1 MNPLVNTIAGRLS
14 VRPPLR
20 RSLEILDRVM
30 EIATINKDTDPAT
43 ALSIIQSESEFASV
57 IDFER
62 DFPSLCFALATGV
75 GKTRLMGAFISYL
88 HLAHGINHFFVLA
101 PNLTIYNK
109 LITDFTPNTP
119 KYVFQGIAEFA
130 NTPPEIITGD
140 NYESGRGVRGT
151 LIDGGAIH
159 VNVFNISKINSEVR
173 GGKAP
178 KIKRLSEYIGRSYF
192 DYLAGLDDL
201 VLLMDESHRYRA
213 TAGLRAINELK
224 PILGLELT
232 ATPQTIEGGRAVPFK
247 NVIYSY
253 PLSMAMADGFVKLP
267 FVATRENF
275 NPADYKDRE
284 NDLERLKLEDGIAVH
299 EDTKAELEAYARNTG
314 KHRVKPFMLIAA
326 QDTTHA
332 EALKTIIESDEFYE
346 GAYKGK
352 VITVH
357 SQQGAEAQDKAVQS
371 LLAVESPDEP
381 TEIVIHVAMLG
392 EGWDVNNLYTIVPLR
407 AANSRTLVEQ
417 SIGRGLRLP
426 YGKRTGVSEV
436 DRLTVIAHE
445 HFQEL
450 VDEANRGDSIF
461 KGGLVIGRDGIQAG
475 RRSVT
480 VEPLYAEPA
489 PGKEGADP
497 AQAPS
502 PNEIAEREVARR
514 THEVIRK
521 RQNLPSSRY
530 LKKAEE
536 LASVVREVEAA
547 CSTAQSDLP
556 GVAPIVDVAEV
567 AKKTVDRFVELSID
581 IPKIIVV
588 PRGEVTTGFDD
599 FELDTSGI
607 HYNPVAENILVQSLI
622 NSSDRDS
629 IGKAIHDTSV
639 APEIPLVEALGR
651 LPEISYDEQSEML
664 FRLVKQMVAHLRS
677 YLPDEAA
684 VRNVV
689 FYFRKAL
696 SNEIYRQL
704 MTHYRENAAGY
715 DVKVTQGFTT
725 LKPTTYTVGTDGERD
740 FRETVEERQMIR
752 GMSFKGFSRCLYR
765 VQTFHTDTER
775 RFAVVLEDDP
785 EVLKWLKPGREHFQ
799 IEYKDGT
806 PYEPD
811 FVVETITAKYLCE
824 TKRRDEMQDPVVLSK
839 AKAAALW
846 CDRATE
852 HELKYGGKPW
862 SYLLIPHDAVQHNS
876 TLSGLAAGHTFVR

>member
-1 MNPLVNTIAGRLS
+1 MNPIVNTVAGRLS
-14 VRPPLR
+14 LRPPQRL
-20 RSLEILDRVM
+20 SLEILDRVM
-30 EIATINKDTDPAT
+30 EIARINKGTDPAA
-43 ALSIIQSESEFASV
+43 ALSIIQSEFESLT
-57 IDFER
+57 DFER

-109 LITDFTPNTP
+109 LHTDFTPNSP

-140 NYESGRGVRGT
+140 TYPDGRGTRD
-151 LIDGGAIH
+151 LYNADSIF
-159 VNVFNISKINSEVR
+159 VNIFNISKINSEVR
-173 GGKAP
+173 GGQSP
-178 KIKRLSEYIGRSYF
+178 KIKRLSEYIGESYF
-192 DYLAGLDDL
+192 AYLAGLDDL

-213 TAGLRAINELK
+213 TAGARAINELK

-232 ATPQTIEGGRAVPFK
+232 GTPQVEASGGAVPFK

-253 PLSMAMADGFVKLP
+253 PLSMAMADGYVKLP

-275 NPADYKDRE
+275 NPDDYKDRE
-284 NDLERLKLEDGIAVH
+284 DDLERLKLEDGIAVH
-299 EDTKAELEAYARNTG
+299 EDTKAELEAYAANNGT
-314 KHRVKPFMLIAA
+314 HRVKPFMLIAA
-326 QDTTHA
+326 QDTIHA
-332 EALKTIIESDEFYE
+332 ESLKAIIESDDFFD
-346 GAYKGK
+346 GTYKGK

-357 SQQGAEAQDKAVQS
+357 SQQNAEAQDRAVQS
-371 LLAVESPDEP
+371 LLAVESADEP

-407 AANSRTLVEQ
+407 AANSKTLVEQ

-445 HFQEL
+445 HFQKII
-450 VDEANRGDSIF
+450 DEANRGDSIF
-461 KGGLVIGRDGIQAG
+461 KGGLVIGRDGIQSG

-480 VEPLYAEPA
+480 VEPLYVEPT
-489 PGKEGADP
+489 PGQEGDGSE
-497 AQAPS
+497 QAPS
-502 PNEIAEREVARR
+502 SKQMAEREVARR

-521 RQNLPSSRY
+521 RQHLPSSQY
-530 LKKAEE
+530 LKDAEQ

-547 CSTAQSDLP
+547 CSTTQSALP

-567 AKKTVDRFVELSID
+567 AKKTIDRFVSLSID

-607 HYNPVAENILVQSLI
+607 HFSPVAENILVQSLI

-629 IGKAIHDTSV
+629 IGKAIHDNSV
-639 APEIPLVEALGR
+639 IPEAPLVEALAR
-651 LPEISYDEQSEML
+651 LPEVCYDDQAEML
-664 FRLVKQMVAHLRS
+664 YRLAGQMVAHLRS

-689 FYFRKAL
+689 IYFRKAL
-696 SNEIYRQL
+696 SDEIYRQM
-704 MTHYRENAAGY
+704 MTRYRENAAGY

-725 LKPTTYTVGTDGERD
+725 FKPTTYTVGTDGERD
-740 FRETVEERQMIR
+740 FRETVAERQMIR
-752 GMSFKGFSRCLYR
+752 GMSFKGFRRCLYP